1 MMDNEKI
8 EQRIRRLAEHTAPD
22 QLTGILE
29 ACEARKGNVITMNE
43 VKKKK
48 NRLLPIAVAAA
59 LVLVCLGG
67 YLGLS
72 YANRADLPAEYSV
85 ASVITLDVNPSL
97 NIVMD
102 ESDKVLEVQPL
113 NDDAKTVIGDMNF
126 TGSSLDVTVNALIGS
141 MLVNGYLDD
150 IRNSILVSVENGD
163 SAKAESLQQQVSD
176 LISSAVGDGGFEAS
190 VLTQTVTATSE
201 SAALAEQ
208 YGISEG
214 KAELILKVCAAD
226 PTLTA
231 ESLAPLSVN
240 DISLIAGSRGISDST
255 VSQTGTASSK
265 GYISVDEAKSAA
277 YAHAGVAE
285 SDVVYVETDFD
296 SEHGVMVYEVEF
308 YAGNVEYEYDIN
320 AQTGEVVKYAQQNTG
335 TSIPSGTVSGDYIGE
350 TAAKEA
356 ALSHAGVS
364 EADVCWLKA
373 DFDSDDGIYL
383 YELEFAANGVKYDYD
398 VNALTGDIV
407 KFEQEQTGN
416 LSGNGNGANG
426 SGTGSG
432 NGNQYGS
439 GDTGSFIGEAAAK
452 SAALSDAGV
461 SESDVTRIKCEL
473 DRDNGSYK
481 YEIEFDVGRMEYE
494 YEVDA
499 STGAI
504 LKSEHDYD
512 D

>member
-1 MMDNEKI
+1 MMDNEKL
-8 EQRIRRLAEHTAPD
+8 EARIRRLAEHTAPE

-48 NRLLPIAVAAA
+48 NRFLPLAVAAA
-59 LVLVCLGG
+59 IVLVCIGG
-67 YLGLS
+67 YIGLH
-72 YANRADLPAEYSV
+72 YGAAEPGAAI

-102 ESDKVLEVQPL
+102 TSDKVIEVQPL
-113 NDDAKTVIGDMNF
+113 NEDARTVIGDMDFAGAN
-126 TGSSLDVTVNALIGS
+126 LDVTVNALIGS

-163 SAKAESLQQQVSD
+163 AAKAESLQAQVSA

-190 VLTQTVTATSE
+190 VLTQTVSSTSE

-226 PTLTA
+226 ATLTA

-240 DISLIAGSRGISDST
+240 DISLIASSRSLSDST
-255 VSQTGTASSK
+255 VNQTGTASAK
-265 GYISVDEAKSAA
+265 GYIGVDDAKTAA
-277 YAHAGVAE
+277 YAHAGVSA
-285 SDVVYVETDFD
+285 SDVLYVETDFD

-308 YAGNVEYEYDIN
+308 YAGSVEYEYDIN
-320 AQTGEVVKYAQQNTG
+320 A
-335 TSIPSGTVSGDYIGE
+335 
-350 TAAKEA
+350 
-356 ALSHAGVS
+356 
-364 EADVCWLKA
+364 
-373 DFDSDDGIYL
+373 
-383 YELEFAANGVKYDYD
+383 
-398 VNALTGDIV
+398 LTGDVV

-416 LSGNGNGANG
+416 LAGNGSGNSG
-426 SGTGSG
+426 SGTGTG
-432 NGNQYGS
+432 AGTGNQYGNGAGS
-439 GDTGSFIGEAAAK
+439 VDTGSFIGEAAAK
-452 SAALSDAGV
+452 AAALSDAGV
-461 SESDVTRIKCEL
+461 SESEVTRLKCEL
-473 DRDNGSYK
+473 DRDHGSYK
-481 YEIEFDVGRMEYE
+481 YEIEFNVGRTEYE

-499 STGAI
+499 YSGAI
-504 LKSEHDYD
+504 LKAEQDYD

>member
-1 MMDNEKI
+1 MDNEKI

-113 NDDAKTVIGDMNF
+113 NDDAKTVIGDMDF
-126 TGSSLDVTVNALIGS
+126 AGSSLDVTVNALIGS

-439 GDTGSFIGEAAAK
+439 VDTGSFIGEAAAK

-461 SESDVTRIKCEL
+461 SESDVTRMKCEL